1 MSFLRK
7 NRPGPQPSLTT
18 TRRMGRGSRS
28 NKMIGF
34 GFLLVL
40 VATIST
46 IPTMIPY
53 LTLLNEL
60 KAVETHAVSARLMA
74 FSSSNIQGEAIRLLD
89 QNVGHVKRLCEG
101 SKCLFPTPNND
112 QTNIN
117 TPTPL
122 HVKTWMEKKNPSLF
136 EGKSMIMYYSSHTT
150 NSIGLMAKDKGT
162 QRWERIFPQPPQNNN
177 VDDGV
182 ANISLSFEPMIC
194 RSIHSPSIW
203 VDDEQERF
211 YM

>member
-1 MSFLRK
+1 
-7 NRPGPQPSLTT
+7 
-18 TRRMGRGSRS
+18 
-28 NKMIGF
+28 MIGF

-46 IPTMIPY
+46 IPTMIPFF
-53 LTLLNEL
+53 TLFLNEL
-60 KAVETHAVSARLMA
+60 KAVETSAVSARLMI
-74 FSSSNIQGEAIRLLD
+74 FSSSDIQGEAIRLLD
-89 QNVGHVKRLCEG
+89 QNVGHVKRLCE
-101 SKCLFPTPNND
+101 SSDCLFPTPNN

-117 TPTPL
+117 APTPL
-122 HVKTWMEKKNPSLF
+122 HVKAWMEKKNPSLF

-150 NSIGLMAKDKGT
+150 DSIGLMTKDKGT

-182 ANISLSFEPMIC
+182 ANISLSFDPMIC